1 MFIEILTTFLIGCLI
16 GYLIGYLQE
25 RRMVNKKE
33 RECLNKKQMIENR
46 DKLIEEQQNKI
57 NKIKVKIKTYEQIKE
72 VYRTE
77 RKIVDRDDKV
87 KELIANDN

>member
-1 MFIEILTTFLIGCLI
+1 MFILSTIFMFLLGYAIGFF
-16 GYLIGYLQE
+16 QE
-25 RRMVNKKE
+25 HSKRNKKE

-57 NKIKVKIKTYEQIKE
+57 NKIKKEIKTYEQIKE
-72 VYRTE
+72 IYKTE

>member
-1 MFIEILTTFLIGCLI
+1 MFIVKILITFLI

-33 RECLNKKQMIENR
+33 REWLNKKQMIENR
-46 DKLIEEQQNKI
+46 DKLIEEQQDKI

>member
-1 MFIEILTTFLIGCLI
+1 MFILSTIFMFLLGYAIGFF
-16 GYLIGYLQE
+16 QE
-25 RRMVNKKE
+25 HSKRNKKE

-46 DKLIEEQQNKI
+46 DKLIEGQQS
-57 NKIKVKIKTYEQIKE
+57 KIKKLKENQKTYEQIKE
-72 VYRTE
+72 IYKTE